1 MNIPV
6 LMVCLAFGYMKI
18 DYFGWNSGAE
28 SEAELICN
36 GIMLLIF
43 ALSILNNKKGND
55 KC

>member
-1 MNIPV
+1 MNIHI

-18 DYFGWNSGAE
+18 DYFGWNHGAQ

-43 ALSILNNKKGND
+43 SLSILNKK
-55 KC
+55 KES